1 MNTIPNSQAVVIR
14 RRRWLGSGLLA
25 IATLALGSLAHPVE
39 TPSTAFALQVTATP
53 SFQPETTFTPIPGLP
68 VPPSGPAFQALKVLQ
83 GLVLGLLLFGA
94 LLIAFRGQ
102 EAWNPRNAFGVSI
115 GFLGWFL
122 VNTFLWR
129 GILQNE
135 PGALFLNPARI
146 VPLLVNFLSVPL
158 LLRLQRWV
166 ALGIICAFLA
176 NAIGLLVFPMPTD
189 DILHTDPT
197 AERIVVMMP
206 FYIPFFFPNP

>member
-1 MNTIPNSQAVVIR
+1 MMPKSQMAVIR
-14 RRRWLGSGLLA
+14 RRTWLGAGIFA
-25 IATLALGSLAHPVE
+25 IATLALGSPMHPVE
-39 TPSTAFALQVTATP
+39 NPLTAFALQVTATP
-53 SFQPETTFTPIPGLP
+53 SFQPGTTVTPNPGLP

-83 GLVLGLLLFGA
+83 GLALAVLLFGV
-94 LLIAFRGQ
+94 LFIAFRRP
-102 EAWNPRNAFGVSI
+102 EAWKPGNALGLSI

-135 PGALFLNPARI
+135 PGALFLNPARL
-146 VPLLVNFLSVPL
+146 VPLLVNLRAAPALF
-158 LLRLQRWV
+158 RLQRW
-166 ALGIICAFLA
+166 AAIGLICAILA

-189 DILHTDPT
+189 DIIHTDPT
-197 AERIVVMMP
+197 AERIAVMMP